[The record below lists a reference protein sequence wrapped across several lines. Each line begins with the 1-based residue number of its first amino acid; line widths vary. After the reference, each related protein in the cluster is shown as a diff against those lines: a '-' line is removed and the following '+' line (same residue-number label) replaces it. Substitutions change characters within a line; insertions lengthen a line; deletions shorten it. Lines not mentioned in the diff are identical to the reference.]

1 MSVENK
7 PSHEN
12 YSVAIIKPDAFR
24 DYLSEM
30 IISDFERAGLSVIF
44 RKEMILNES
53 KAKAIYS
60 EHQTPESYHF
70 GVKSLLLE
78 DRLGNRL
85 PCMLLI
91 LQSNTGNNALQETQ
105 KAKGRTDKDGIRA
118 KYRKYFWYELEE
130 MGYSGDEL
138 KLMLSRN
145 RLHVPANHEAAA
157 RTLTILLTEKDIESI
172 RSSAPEFGSWIK
184 SFMINNVYSL
194 APLRNP

>member
-1 MSVENK
+1 MSIENK
-7 PSHEN
+7 PSYEN

-30 IISDFERAGLSVIF
+30 IISDFEKAELSVIF

-60 EHQTPESYHF
+60 EHQTSKSYHF

-78 DRLGNRL
+78 DKMGNKL

-91 LQSNTGNNALQETQ
+91 LQSNIGNNALQKTQ
-105 KAKGRTDKDGIRA
+105 EAKGRADKDGIRA
-118 KYRKYFWYELEE
+118 KYRKYFWYELEK

-145 RLHVPANHEAAA
+145 RLHVPTNHKTTAKVLA
-157 RTLTILLTEKDIESI
+157 ILLTEKDIESI
-172 RSSAPEFGSWIK
+172 TSKAPEFGSWIK
-184 SFMINNVYSL
+184 SFYDK
-194 APLRNP
+194 

>member
-7 PSHEN
+7 PSYEN
-12 YSVAIIKPDAFR
+12 YAIAIIKPDAFR

-30 IISDFERAGLSVIF
+30 IISDFEKAGLSVIF
-44 RKEMILNES
+44 RKEMILNEP

-60 EHQTPESYHF
+60 EHQISKSYHF
-70 GVKSLLLE
+70 GIKSLLLE
-78 DRLGNRL
+78 DNLGNRL

-91 LQSNTGNNALQETQ
+91 LQSNTENNALQEAQ

-118 KYRKYFWYELEE
+118 KYRKYFWYELEK

-145 RLHVPANHEAAA
+145 RLHVPTNYEAIA
-157 RTLTILLTEKDIESI
+157 RVLTTLLTEKDIESI
-172 RSSAPEFGSWIK
+172 TSRAPEFGSWIK
-184 SFMINNVYSL
+184 RFMINNVHSL
-194 APLRNP
+194 VKL